1 MDGAVKKGFPVVGVI
16 FLVLAVVEFL
26 QGDDWVVWAILG
38 FLFGG
43 FGVFS
48 RGKQTGGVPDGN

>member
-1 MDGAVKKGFPVVGVI
+1 MVMSAAVNKGFPVVGVI
-16 FLVLAVVEFL
+16 FLVLAVVKFL

-43 FGVFS
+43 FGVFGSQS
-48 RGKQTGGVPDGN
+48 RKVGDQ

>member
-1 MDGAVKKGFPVVGVI
+1 MGGAVKKGFPVVGVI
-16 FLVLAVVEFL
+16 FLALAVLKFL

-43 FGVFS
+43 FGIFS
-48 RGKQTGGVPDGN
+48 RGKAGEGEEQ

>member
-1 MDGAVKKGFPVVGVI
+1 MVMDGVAKKGFPVVGVI
-16 FLVLAVVEFL
+16 FLILAVVKFL

-43 FGVFS
+43 FGVFGLAK
-48 RGKQTGGVPDGN
+48 RDDGAGQ

>member
-1 MDGAVKKGFPVVGVI
+1 MSAAVNKGFLVVGVI
-16 FLVLAVVEFL
+16 FLVLAVVKFL

-43 FGVFS
+43 FGVFGSQS
-48 RGKQTGGVPDGN
+48 RKVGDQ

>member
-1 MDGAVKKGFPVVGVI
+1 MDGVAKKGFPVVGVI
-16 FLVLAVVEFL
+16 FLILAVVKFL

-43 FGVFS
+43 FGVFGLAK
-48 RGKQTGGVPDGN
+48 RDDGAGQ